1 MKLGD
6 TLGWRGVNKDHH
18 GIISQSE
25 QGDLVV
31 RMEDGSILPLEDLLG
46 AKSFRVFPKE

>member
-46 AKSFRVFPKE
+46 SKCLRVFPQE